1 MKGVLTFHTETG
13 TEGGFW
19 AFQDERFIKQNHP
32 FGYCKKCGIY
42 LQYAEDH
49 PDKLSEKQRWCDHE
63 EYVGERWDYEGLHI
77 LHTGDSLKIYSK
89 DKSEKVIW
97 DGEIN
102 LQEYPPF
109 EEDVFG
115 FWIHSD
121 QVGEKREKWAEP
133 FFKEYPAELEVKNDG

>member
-42 LQYAEDH
+42 PQYAEDH
-49 PDKLSEKQRWCDHE
+49 PDKLSEKQRWRDHE

-77 LHTGDSLKIYSK
+77 LHTGDSLRDILK
-89 DKSEKVIW
+89 
-97 DGEIN
+97 G
-102 LQEYPPF
+102 
-109 EEDVFG
+109 
-115 FWIHSD
+115 
-121 QVGEKREKWAEP
+121 
-133 FFKEYPAELEVKNDG
+133 